1 MQIFCIVNVQCTLCK
16 VHTEWEQLWKIYDC
30 LLSANF
36 DIVLLF
42 LYPARSF
49 VLSLSLYLFS
59 ALHATVFE
67 SHLLLSVC
75 TLFCACICVCVNNR
89 RNKDWRNINYK
100 LIELFSFIGEKKA
113 RSSEW
118 GGEEMK
124 KFHIDSIKWN
134 IRKWDT
140 MYKKSEITLVYRCF
154 QKFCLP
160 FFFLFIYGWSTFVVV
175 NTWKNVDTFFF
186 VETNCAQIW
195 AKKTSSFVMLLLFGT
210 LRQLIIVWV
219 PPFDFLAATNQLPKH
234 VWILQLMIRLRSEY
248 CWTAIP
254 TE

>member
-1 MQIFCIVNVQCTLCK
+1 MIHLFSSVIIHRSNFPLKECKYFASLMYSVQCTLCK

-160 FFFLFIYGWSTFVVV
+160 FFFF
-175 NTWKNVDTFFF
+175 
-186 VETNCAQIW
+186 
-195 AKKTSSFVMLLLFGT
+195 SSFMADPHL
-210 LRQLIIVWV
+210 
-219 PPFDFLAATNQLPKH
+219 
-234 VWILQLMIRLRSEY
+234 
-248 CWTAIP
+248 
-254 TE
+254 